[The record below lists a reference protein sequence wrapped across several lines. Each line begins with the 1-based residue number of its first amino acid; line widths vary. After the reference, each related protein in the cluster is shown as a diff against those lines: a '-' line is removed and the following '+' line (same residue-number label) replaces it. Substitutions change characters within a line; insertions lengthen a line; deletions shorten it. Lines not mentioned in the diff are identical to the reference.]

1 VLDPPARV
9 GGKFYPSP
17 VIELP
22 GCSHEADISLL
33 DEIKQA
39 QSPVD
44 VASGQTH
51 NEAQVGL
58 DQFRDGPR
66 YTGFGGGWRWRGFG
80 DGFATTTVEKTP
92 VGTLVLDIF
101 DSTSKKLIW
110 RGTASEVLSDKA
122 EKNEK
127 KVEKAL
133 TEMFKHFPP
142 PPKS

>member
-1 VLDPPARV
+1 MALAARGWTRV
-9 GGKFYPSP
+9 ESGGDAAVSAF
-17 VIELP
+17 
-22 GCSHEADISLL
+22 GR
-33 DEIKQA
+33 
-39 QSPVD
+39 
-44 VASGQTH
+44 VAEHDTL
-51 NEAQVGL
+51 ET
-58 DQFRDGPR
+58 F
-66 YTGFGGGWRWRGFG
+66 YTGFGGGWRWREFG

-110 RGTASEVLSDKA
+110 RGTASEVLSDKP
-122 EKNEK
+122 EKNEM